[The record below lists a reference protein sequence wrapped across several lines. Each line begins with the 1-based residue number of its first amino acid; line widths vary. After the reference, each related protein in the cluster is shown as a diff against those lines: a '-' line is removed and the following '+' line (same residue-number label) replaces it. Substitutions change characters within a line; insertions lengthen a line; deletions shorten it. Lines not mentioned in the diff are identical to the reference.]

1 MHKQKL
7 ILLQGIPAS
16 GKTTFREKLMSENPG
31 TYDYVNRDE
40 IREFMAA
47 PHWSAEYEQKVL
59 DVELLMA
66 QNIVDFGKNLIV
78 DDCNVSKKNVSL
90 WWNFAYENDLE
101 FKIERFYVPLNEC
114 IERDSS
120 REKPIGVESIT
131 RLYNQ
136 FQELI
141 SDEE

>member
-1 MHKQKL
+1 
-7 ILLQGIPAS
+7 
-16 GKTTFREKLMSENPG
+16 
-31 TYDYVNRDE
+31 
-40 IREFMAA
+40 
-47 PHWSAEYEQKVL
+47 
-59 DVELLMA
+59 MA

-101 FKIERFYVPLNEC
+101 FKVERFYVPLNEC

-120 REKPIGVESIT
+120 REKPIGTESIT